1 MIAKDN
7 WRLVTAAGQDVD
19 EGMTVLDFR
28 GEAHTLQGG
37 TPPHKSSSTG
47 HVWTDQGEFFFD
59 CVRTALEGR
68 RLCRLNVLSAA
79 R

>member
-37 TPPHKSSSTG
+37 TPPHKSSSIG
-47 HVWTDQGEFFFD
+47 RVWTDQGEFFPSVFG
-59 CVRTALEGR
+59 LHWKEG
-68 RLCRLNVLSAA
+68 NYAN
-79 R
+79 